1 MTIQNRYLGLI
12 LIVGC
17 MISMSA
23 CAQEESE
30 KESTVVPEKQDAF
43 EQLFG
48 TDLINAAGEKVS
60 TDSLDGKIV
69 GIYFSAHW
77 CPPCRQFT
85 PKLVETYNKLKAAD
99 KPFEIVFV
107 SGDRSAKEMMG
118 YMNSV
123 KMPWLAV
130 PFADPHKDN
139 LSRIFNARSIPTL
152 IILDAAGKMITRN
165 GRGDVHTLGQKAY
178 DKW

>member
-1 MTIQNRYLGLI
+1 MNIKCVNFGLI
-12 LIVGC
+12 MLVGC
-17 MISMSA
+17 MICLAA
-23 CAQEESE
+23 CAQEQSKVESKVASNE
-30 KESTVVPEKQDAF
+30 QDTF

-48 TDLINAAGEKVS
+48 TDLINTAGEKVS
-60 TDSLDGKIV
+60 TDTLDGKIV

-85 PKLVETYNKLKAAD
+85 PILVKTYNELKAAG

-107 SGDRSAKEMMG
+107 SGDRSAKAMKE
-118 YMNSV
+118 YMELE
-123 KMPWLAV
+123 KMPWLAL
-130 PFADPHKDN
+130 PFNDPHKDN
-139 LSRIFNARSIPTL
+139 LSRMFNARSIPTL
-152 IILDAAGKMITRN
+152 IILDAKGKMITRN